1 MAYVIVWEFVAH
13 DATRSEFEALYG
25 PHGAWAKLFAGSPS
39 FLGTR
44 LLRETPNSSRYL
56 TLDRWQDRDAYEDF
70 LRRYQAEY
78 RDLDARCSSL
88 TLRESHLGCFEEV
101 E

>member
-1 MAYVIVWEFVAH
+1 MAYVIVWEFVVHA
-13 DATRSEFEALYG
+13 ATRSEFEALYG
-25 PHGAWAKLFAGSPS
+25 PQGVWAKLFASSPS

-44 LLRETPNSSRYL
+44 LLRETRDSSRYL
-56 TLDRWQDRDAYEDF
+56 TLDRWQDRDVYEDF
-70 LRRYQAEY
+70 LRRHLSEY

-88 TLRESHLGCFEEV
+88 TLRESPLGCFEEV